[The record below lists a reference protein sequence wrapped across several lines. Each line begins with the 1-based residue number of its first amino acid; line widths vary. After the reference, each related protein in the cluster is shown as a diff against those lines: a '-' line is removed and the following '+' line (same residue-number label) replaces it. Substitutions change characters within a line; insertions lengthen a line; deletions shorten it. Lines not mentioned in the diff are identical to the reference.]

1 MKRIHRLSIAIL
13 AGALGFASCVAIQA
27 APPKSVS
34 SGTKKAGALWLV
46 QGKVKAA
53 TRAPRPG
60 SVPYKD
66 AVIAL
71 HLTST
76 KVLRGRPIAREIVVF
91 VWGMRHNKRTRA
103 AAYRAGQVVTL
114 PLTPWEKA
122 ERKYG
127 SYNRFELPGEETLA
141 LDTYWGER

>member
-1 MKRIHRLSIAIL
+1 MKRIYRWLIAIFSAVISFGPCMAVQSAPQQSAQ
-13 AGALGFASCVAIQA
+13 AGA
-27 APPKSVS
+27 
-34 SGTKKAGALWLV
+34 KKAGASWLV
-46 QGKVKAA
+46 QGRVKAA

-76 KVLRGRPIAREIVVF
+76 KVLRGRAVARDIVVF

-103 AAYRAGQVVTL
+103 ASFRPGQVVTL

-127 SYNRFELPGEETLA
+127 SYNRFELQGDETLA
-141 LDTYWGER
+141 LDTYWGEQ